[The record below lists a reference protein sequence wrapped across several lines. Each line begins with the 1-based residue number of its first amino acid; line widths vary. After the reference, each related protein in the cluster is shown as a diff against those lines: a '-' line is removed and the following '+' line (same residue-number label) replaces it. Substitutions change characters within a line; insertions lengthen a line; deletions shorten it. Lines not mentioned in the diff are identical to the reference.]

1 MAATFG
7 GGGGSDTDNPIPF
20 VHIEDTTASQ
30 GTGAVSAG
38 IGLTG
43 PDGPVPGFKR
53 IGAPTADV
61 AAVEFVN
68 TP

>member
-7 GGGGSDTDNPIPF
+7 GGGGSSGDLPF
-20 VHIEDTTASQ
+20 VHIEDTTPSQ

-53 IGAPTADV
+53 IGAPATDV
-61 AAVEFVN
+61 AEVEFVN